1 MQSESQILA
10 LMLYICVSCSAVML
24 TESLQSNVSG
34 DAAASVRAAADKR
47 EARWLWSARKG
58 YGKVGSWDGGHWE
71 LAGSSVRDRN

>member
-1 MQSESQILA
+1 MVL
-10 LMLYICVSCSAVML
+10 
-24 TESLQSNVSG
+24 G

-71 LAGSSVRDRN
+71 LAGSSVRDRD